1 MSTVQPRISAF
12 ALVKLWARISL
23 ICIILL
29 LYIFLLQEVWPY
41 WRESNLLLVLCWAML
56 KMTKLCSILD
66 VNWRTSKIAGD
77 HLKRAEGIFVLWSI
91 NARSIALG
99 GSSSIIIVIK
109 VIWHLSYKVEK
120 KLVVA
125 SVADI
130 IIDLKQLLNNFLVIF
145 EPGMHQRLFSWWALP
160 WVWLQHPHYQFTARF
175 WNFLQIVRNNRKV
188 AYFISC

>member
-1 MSTVQPRISAF
+1 MSTVLTRISAF
-12 ALVKLWARISL
+12 AFVKLWARISL

-29 LYIFLLQEVWPY
+29 LNIFLLQEVWPY
-41 WRESNLLLVLCWAML
+41 WREPYLLLVLCRTRL
-56 KMTKLCSILD
+56 KMAKSSSILD
-66 VNWRTSKIAGD
+66 ADWRTSKITGD
-77 HLKRAEGIFVLWSI
+77 HLKRAEWIFVLWSI
-91 NARSIALG
+91 QARRIARC
-99 GSSSIIIVIK
+99 SNSSIIIVIK
-109 VIWHLSYKVEK
+109 VVRHLSYKVEK

-130 IIDLKQLLNNFLVIF
+130 IIDLKQLLNDLLVIF

-160 WVWLQHPHYQFTARF
+160 WIRLQHPHYQFAARF